1 MNERPTAAL
10 SGWAMAAIWLVLAAG
25 TAWLYLVAHAN
36 VPVLV
41 TIVWT
46 LVLALALTG
55 FAMVQPNQSKVVI
68 LFGRYLGTVRRI
80 GWIWTWALA
89 SKRTVSLRVQNFESS
104 VIKVNDAAGNP
115 VEIAAVIVWRVV
127 DTARAVFNVEKYEEF
142 VRLQTETAVRHV
154 ASLFPYDSY
163 EPEQRSLR
171 ANADDVMRSLHG
183 ELQGQLETAR
193 VEVVRTQ
200 LRRLAYA
207 PEIAADMLRRQQ
219 AEAVVAAR
227 TRIVAGAVSMVQLA
241 LHQLSEQRIV
251 ELDEERKAAMV
262 SNLLVVLCGEQRA
275 PPVGNARNRYQEG
288 LGRAPELSAADQPGA
303 LREPREVGGRRPA
316 ERERSNRVPP
326 VGRSPEGRTRPAAE
340 GGAAVTRPP
349 LDLAGETGVALPST
363 GPSGD
368 LPREGRVS

>member
-10 SGWAMAAIWLVLAAG
+10 SGWAMAAIWLVLAVG
-25 TAWLYLVAHAN
+25 TAWFYLVAHVN

-55 FAMVQPNQSKVVI
+55 FAMVQPNQSRVVI

-80 GWIWTWALA
+80 GWIWTWPLT
-89 SKRTVSLRVQNFESS
+89 SKRTISLRVQNFESS

-127 DTARAVFNVEKYEEF
+127 DTARAVFNVEKYEDF

-171 ANADDVMRSLHG
+171 ANADEVMRSLHG
-183 ELQGQLETAR
+183 ELQGQLETAG

-275 PPVGNARNRYQEG
+275 QPVVNAGTLYQ
-288 LGRAPELSAADQPGA
+288 
-303 LREPREVGGRRPA
+303 
-316 ERERSNRVPP
+316 
-326 VGRSPEGRTRPAAE
+326 
-340 GGAAVTRPP
+340 
-349 LDLAGETGVALPST
+349 
-363 GPSGD
+363 
-368 LPREGRVS
+368 

>member
-1 MNERPTAAL
+1 MHRMGALPEAARFGSQCDMIVISDQYRRIQMNERPTAAL

-25 TAWLYLVAHAN
+25 TAWLYLVAHVN

-80 GWIWTWALA
+80 GWIWTWPLT
-89 SKRTVSLRVQNFESS
+89 SKRTISLRVQNFESS

-183 ELQGQLETAR
+183 ELQGQLETAG

-275 PPVGNARNRYQEG
+275 QPVVNAGTLYQ
-288 LGRAPELSAADQPGA
+288 
-303 LREPREVGGRRPA
+303 
-316 ERERSNRVPP
+316 
-326 VGRSPEGRTRPAAE
+326 
-340 GGAAVTRPP
+340 
-349 LDLAGETGVALPST
+349 
-363 GPSGD
+363 
-368 LPREGRVS
+368 

>member
-1 MNERPTAAL
+1 MNEHPTTAL
-10 SGWAMAAIWLVLAAG
+10 SGWLMAAIWLVLAAG
-25 TAWLYLVAHAN
+25 TAWLYLVAHVD

-55 FAMVQPNQSKVVI
+55 FAMVQPNQSRVVV
-68 LFGRYLGTVRRI
+68 LFGRYLGTVRRN
-80 GWIWTWALA
+80 GWIWTWPLTN
-89 SKRTVSLRVQNFESS
+89 KRTVSLRVQNFESS

-171 ANADDVMRSLHG
+171 ANADEVMKSLHG
-183 ELQGQLETAR
+183 ELQSQLESAG

-227 TRIVAGAVSMVQLA
+227 TRIVAGAVGMVQLA
-241 LHQLSEQRIV
+241 LNQLSEQRIV

-262 SNLLVVLCGEQRA
+262 SNLLVVLCGEERA
-275 PPVGNARNRYQEG
+275 QPVVNAGTLYQ
-288 LGRAPELSAADQPGA
+288 
-303 LREPREVGGRRPA
+303 
-316 ERERSNRVPP
+316 
-326 VGRSPEGRTRPAAE
+326 
-340 GGAAVTRPP
+340 
-349 LDLAGETGVALPST
+349 
-363 GPSGD
+363 
-368 LPREGRVS
+368 

>member
-1 MNERPTAAL
+1 MNERPTVAL
-10 SGWAMAAIWLVLAAG
+10 SGWAMAAIWLVLAAA
-25 TAWLYLVAHAN
+25 TAWLYLVAQVN

-55 FAMVQPNQSKVVI
+55 FAIVQPNHSKVVI

-80 GWIWTWALA
+80 GWIWTWPLT

-142 VRLQTETAVRHV
+142 VRVQTETAVRLV

-163 EPEQRSLR
+163 ETQQRSLR
-171 ANADDVMRSLHG
+171 ANADEVMTSLHG
-183 ELQGQLETAR
+183 ELQGQLETAG
-193 VEVVRTQ
+193 VEVVRAQ

-227 TRIVAGAVSMVQLA
+227 TRIVAGAVSMVELA
-241 LHQLSEQRIV
+241 LNQLSEQRIV

-275 PPVGNARNRYQEG
+275 QPVVNTGTLYQ
-288 LGRAPELSAADQPGA
+288 
-303 LREPREVGGRRPA
+303 
-316 ERERSNRVPP
+316 
-326 VGRSPEGRTRPAAE
+326 
-340 GGAAVTRPP
+340 
-349 LDLAGETGVALPST
+349 
-363 GPSGD
+363 
-368 LPREGRVS
+368 

>member
-25 TAWLYLVAHAN
+25 TAWLYLVAHVN

-80 GWIWTWALA
+80 GWIWTWPLTG
-89 SKRTVSLRVQNFESS
+89 KRTISLRVQNFESS

-183 ELQGQLETAR
+183 ELQGQLETAG

-275 PPVGNARNRYQEG
+275 QPVVNAGTLYQ
-288 LGRAPELSAADQPGA
+288 
-303 LREPREVGGRRPA
+303 
-316 ERERSNRVPP
+316 
-326 VGRSPEGRTRPAAE
+326 
-340 GGAAVTRPP
+340 
-349 LDLAGETGVALPST
+349 
-363 GPSGD
+363 
-368 LPREGRVS
+368 

>member
-10 SGWAMAAIWLVLAAG
+10 SGWAMAAIWLVLAVG
-25 TAWLYLVAHAN
+25 TAWFYLVAHMN

-55 FAMVQPNQSKVVI
+55 FATVQPNQSKVVI

-80 GWIWTWALA
+80 GWIWTWPLT
-89 SKRTVSLRVQNFESS
+89 SKRTISLRAQNFESS

-154 ASLFPYDSY
+154 AGLFPYDSY

-171 ANADDVMRSLHG
+171 ANTDDVMRSLHG
-183 ELQGQLETAR
+183 ELQGQLETAG

-275 PPVGNARNRYQEG
+275 QPVVNTGTLYQ
-288 LGRAPELSAADQPGA
+288 
-303 LREPREVGGRRPA
+303 
-316 ERERSNRVPP
+316 
-326 VGRSPEGRTRPAAE
+326 
-340 GGAAVTRPP
+340 
-349 LDLAGETGVALPST
+349 
-363 GPSGD
+363 
-368 LPREGRVS
+368 

>member
-10 SGWAMAAIWLVLAAG
+10 SGWAMAAIWLVLAVG
-25 TAWLYLVAHAN
+25 TAWFYLVAHLN

-55 FAMVQPNQSKVVI
+55 FAVVQPNQSKVVI

-80 GWIWTWALA
+80 GWIWTWPLTT
-89 SKRTVSLRVQNFESS
+89 KRTISLRVQNFESS

-183 ELQGQLETAR
+183 ELQGQLEAAG

-275 PPVGNARNRYQEG
+275 QPVVNAGTLYQ
-288 LGRAPELSAADQPGA
+288 
-303 LREPREVGGRRPA
+303 
-316 ERERSNRVPP
+316 
-326 VGRSPEGRTRPAAE
+326 
-340 GGAAVTRPP
+340 
-349 LDLAGETGVALPST
+349 
-363 GPSGD
+363 
-368 LPREGRVS
+368 

>member
-10 SGWAMAAIWLVLAAG
+10 SGWAMGAIWLVLAVG
-25 TAWLYLVAHAN
+25 TAWLYLIARVNA
-36 VPVLV
+36 PGLV

-46 LVLALALTG
+46 LVLVLWLTG
-55 FAMVQPNQSKVVI
+55 FAVVQPNQSRVVI
-68 LFGRYLGTVRRI
+68 LFGRYLGTVRRN
-80 GWIWTWALA
+80 GWVWTWPLTN
-89 SKRTVSLRVQNFESS
+89 KRTVSLRVQNFESS

-127 DTARAVFNVEKYEEF
+127 DTARAVFNVEKYDEF

-163 EPEQRSLR
+163 ETGQRSLR
-171 ANADDVMRSLHG
+171 ANADEVMKSLHD
-183 ELQGQLETAR
+183 ELQGQLDSAG

-227 TRIVAGAVSMVQLA
+227 TTIVAGAVGMVQLA
-241 LHQLSEQRIV
+241 LNRLSEQRIV

-275 PPVGNARNRYQEG
+275 QPVVNAGTLYQ
-288 LGRAPELSAADQPGA
+288 
-303 LREPREVGGRRPA
+303 
-316 ERERSNRVPP
+316 
-326 VGRSPEGRTRPAAE
+326 
-340 GGAAVTRPP
+340 
-349 LDLAGETGVALPST
+349 
-363 GPSGD
+363 
-368 LPREGRVS
+368 

>member
-10 SGWAMAAIWLVLAAG
+10 SGWAMAAIWLVLAVG
-25 TAWLYLVAHAN
+25 TAWFYLVAHMN

-55 FAMVQPNQSKVVI
+55 FATVQPNQSKVVI

-80 GWIWTWALA
+80 GWIWTWPLT
-89 SKRTVSLRVQNFESS
+89 SKRTISLRAQNFESS

-171 ANADDVMRSLHG
+171 ANADDVMRSLHD
-183 ELQGQLETAR
+183 ELQGQLETAG

-227 TRIVAGAVSMVQLA
+227 TRIVAGAVGMVELA
-241 LHQLSEQRIV
+241 LNRLSEQRIV

-275 PPVGNARNRYQEG
+275 QPVVNTGTLYQ
-288 LGRAPELSAADQPGA
+288 
-303 LREPREVGGRRPA
+303 
-316 ERERSNRVPP
+316 
-326 VGRSPEGRTRPAAE
+326 
-340 GGAAVTRPP
+340 
-349 LDLAGETGVALPST
+349 
-363 GPSGD
+363 
-368 LPREGRVS
+368 

>member
-10 SGWAMAAIWLVLAAG
+10 SGWVMAAIWLVLAAG
-25 TAWLYLVAHAN
+25 TAWLYLVAQ
-36 VPVLV
+36 VKFPVLV

-46 LVLALALTG
+46 LVLGLALTG
-55 FAMVQPNQSKVVI
+55 FAIVLPNQSKVVI
-68 LFGRYLGTVRRI
+68 LFGRYLGTVRRN
-80 GWIWTWALA
+80 GWIWTWPLTR
-89 SKRTVSLRVQNFESS
+89 KRTVSLRVQNFEGS

-142 VRLQTETAVRHV
+142 VRVQTETAVRHV

-163 EPEQRSLR
+163 ETEQRSLR
-171 ANADDVMRSLHG
+171 ANADEVMTSLHG
-183 ELQGQLETAR
+183 ELQGQLEMAG

-227 TRIVAGAVSMVQLA
+227 TRIVAGAVGMVELA
-241 LHQLSEQRIV
+241 LNQLSEQRIV

-262 SNLLVVLCGEQRA
+262 SNLLVVLCGERA
-275 PPVGNARNRYQEG
+275 ATPVLNAGTLHN
-288 LGRAPELSAADQPGA
+288 
-303 LREPREVGGRRPA
+303 
-316 ERERSNRVPP
+316 
-326 VGRSPEGRTRPAAE
+326 
-340 GGAAVTRPP
+340 
-349 LDLAGETGVALPST
+349 
-363 GPSGD
+363 
-368 LPREGRVS
+368 

>member
-25 TAWLYLVAHAN
+25 TAYLYLVTQVK
-36 VPVLV
+36 VPALV
-41 TIVWT
+41 TIVWI
-46 LVLALALTG
+46 LVLAVALTG
-55 FAMVQPNQSKVVI
+55 FAMVQPNHSRVVI
-68 LFGRYLGTVRRI
+68 LFGRYLGTVRRV
-80 GWIWTWALA
+80 GWIWTWPLTN
-89 SKRTVSLRVQNFESS
+89 KRKVSLRVQNFESS

-163 EPEQRSLR
+163 ETDQRSLR
-171 ANADDVMRSLHG
+171 ANADEVMKSLHG
-183 ELQGQLETAR
+183 ELQGQLEAAG

-227 TRIVAGAVSMVQLA
+227 TRIVAGAVSMVELA
-241 LHQLSEQRIV
+241 LHQLSEQR
-251 ELDEERKAAMV
+251 AQP
-262 SNLLVVLCGEQRA
+262 VV
-275 PPVGNARNRYQEG
+275 NAGTLYQ
-288 LGRAPELSAADQPGA
+288 
-303 LREPREVGGRRPA
+303 
-316 ERERSNRVPP
+316 
-326 VGRSPEGRTRPAAE
+326 
-340 GGAAVTRPP
+340 
-349 LDLAGETGVALPST
+349 
-363 GPSGD
+363 
-368 LPREGRVS
+368 

>member
-25 TAWLYLVAHAN
+25 TAWLYLVAHVN

-80 GWIWTWALA
+80 GWIWTWPLT
-89 SKRTVSLRVQNFESS
+89 SKRTISLRVQNFESS

-183 ELQGQLETAR
+183 ELQGQLETAG

-275 PPVGNARNRYQEG
+275 QPVVNAGTLYQ
-288 LGRAPELSAADQPGA
+288 
-303 LREPREVGGRRPA
+303 
-316 ERERSNRVPP
+316 
-326 VGRSPEGRTRPAAE
+326 
-340 GGAAVTRPP
+340 
-349 LDLAGETGVALPST
+349 
-363 GPSGD
+363 
-368 LPREGRVS
+368 

>member
-10 SGWAMAAIWLVLAAG
+10 SGWAMAAIWLVLAVG
-25 TAWLYLVAHAN
+25 TAWFYLVAHVN

-55 FAMVQPNQSKVVI
+55 FATVQPNQSKVVI

-80 GWIWTWALA
+80 GWIWTWPLT
-89 SKRTVSLRVQNFESS
+89 SKRTISLRAQNFESS

-171 ANADDVMRSLHG
+171 ANADEVMRSLHD
-183 ELQGQLETAR
+183 ELQGQLETAG

-227 TRIVAGAVSMVQLA
+227 TRIVAGAVGMVELA
-241 LHQLSEQRIV
+241 LNRLSEQRIV

-275 PPVGNARNRYQEG
+275 QPVVNTGTLYQ
-288 LGRAPELSAADQPGA
+288 
-303 LREPREVGGRRPA
+303 
-316 ERERSNRVPP
+316 
-326 VGRSPEGRTRPAAE
+326 
-340 GGAAVTRPP
+340 
-349 LDLAGETGVALPST
+349 
-363 GPSGD
+363 
-368 LPREGRVS
+368 